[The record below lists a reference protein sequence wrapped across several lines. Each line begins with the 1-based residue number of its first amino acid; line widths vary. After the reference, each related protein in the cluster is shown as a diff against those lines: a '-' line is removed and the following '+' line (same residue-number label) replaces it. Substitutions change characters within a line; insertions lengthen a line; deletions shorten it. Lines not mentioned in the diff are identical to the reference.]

1 MIIHLDSDNPKPLEE
16 KIQDL
21 ILRKLFI
28 KVDDEKIFINKE
40 DFVNLI
46 YSDVWAIAKADY
58 DMDVALKLAVERQ
71 PQYKEILDTKRNEL
85 SEAVDEFSVEID
97 AYQTYLDMIN
107 DDEDEFD
114 IYDNV
119 LSVLNSDEE
128 VLQARLYQIIYTS
141 LDRKIED
148 DEFEQSG
155 IDKQQYVE
163 NFTAYIFVIGGS
175 SSFKNAVEKLY
186 NGNLDFMKANNLSIE
201 QYQVQLEKIV
211 ALFQEEI
218 NTYKMAMSLQSQ
230 NAEIPMILATTR
242 QLLKLEN

>member
-1 MIIHLDSDNPKPLEE
+1 
-16 KIQDL
+16 
-21 ILRKLFI
+21 
-28 KVDDEKIFINKE
+28 
-40 DFVNLI
+40 
-46 YSDVWAIAKADY
+46 
-58 DMDVALKLAVERQ
+58 MDVALKLAVERQ

-114 IYDNV
+114 IYDTV

-163 NFTAYIFVIGGS
+163 NFTTYIFVIGGS

>member
-1 MIIHLDSDNPKPLEE
+1 MIIHLDSDNPKPLEK

-28 KVDDEKIFINKE
+28 KVDDEKIFIDKE

-46 YSDVWAIAKADY
+46 YIDIWAIAKADY
-58 DMDVALKLAVERQ
+58 DMDVALKLAIDKQ
-71 PQYKEILDTKRNEL
+71 PHYKEMLDTKRNEL
-85 SEAVDEFSVEID
+85 SEAIDEFSVEID
-97 AYQTYLDMIN
+97 AYLTYLDMLKE
-107 DDEDEFD
+107 DEDELD
-114 IYDNV
+114 IFDNV

-148 DEFEQSG
+148 EEFEQSG

-163 NFTAYIFVIGGS
+163 NFTTYIFVIGGS
-175 SSFKNAVEKLY
+175 SSFKVAVEKLY

-218 NTYKMAMSLQSQ
+218 NAYKMAMSIQSQ